1 MIKKLTTCTYVYLND
16 NLGSPFL
23 LWVEMAQ
30 KRRNIAEFQYF
41 DSENI
46 VVRTYYIMD
55 SGYDMLA
62 GFVLWMAGGD
72 PVIHSN

>member
-16 NLGSPFL
+16 NLGSL
-23 LWVEMAQ
+23 VLWVEMAQ